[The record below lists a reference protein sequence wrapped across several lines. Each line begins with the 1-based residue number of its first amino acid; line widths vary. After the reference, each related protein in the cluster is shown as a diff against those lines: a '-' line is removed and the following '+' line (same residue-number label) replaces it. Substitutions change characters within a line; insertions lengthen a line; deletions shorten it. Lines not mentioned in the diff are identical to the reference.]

1 MTEPIV
7 TLSIDQMGVQALANL
22 LRTIAEDYPLG
33 IVEGTAG
40 GLEIYP
46 HGVGTRRAPFDLE
59 EPPEAAPV
67 LPGAPAPYHRCAV
80 DGCGKSFPTRYG
92 VEVHIRRM
100 HKPATATAAPAA
112 RTAVAVEGPAPSPA
126 NGRNL
131 PTEPAGEAAATAPPS
146 ATLTDTRPEW
156 SLPVSS
162 YCRRGECQS
171 CKSAQA
177 RCGHD
182 CHPDSRQL
190 PPGAER

>member
-1 MTEPIV
+1 MYPGGAPVTEPIL

-33 IVEGTAG
+33 IVEGTTG

-46 HGVGTRRAPFDLE
+46 HGVGSRRAPFDLE

-67 LPGAPAPYHRCAV
+67 LPGAAAPYHRCAV

-100 HKPATATAAPAA
+100 HKPAPATAEPAA
-112 RTAVAVEGPAPSPA
+112 RTAVAVEEPAPSP
-126 NGRNL
+126 
-131 PTEPAGEAAATAPPS
+131 

-156 SLPVSS
+156 ALPVSS
-162 YCRRGECQS
+162 YCRRGECLS

-182 CHPDSRQL
+182 CHPNSRQL
-190 PPGAER
+190 PPGGES